1 MLGMRQIAALLLA
14 GSGCA
19 EIEIEPAATQG
30 ERVEV
35 VVDVDG
41 MVCDACSKA
50 VVDQLKRTDGVV
62 GSACSYQTKT
72 AVITFDAGVTD
83 FETIQA
89 RLTAIGFPV
98 QKAGDSGPRR
108 AGGCSDCGR
117 FLNCV
122 LRPVS
127 SVGRAADS

>member
-1 MLGMRQIAALLLA
+1 MGMRQIAALLLLVI

-19 EIEIEPAATQG
+19 EIGTEPAGVQG
-30 ERVEV
+30 QRVEV

-62 GSACSYQTKT
+62 ASTCSYQTKT
-72 AVITFDAGVTD
+72 ANITFDTGVTD

-98 QKAGDSGPRR
+98 QKAGDSETPAEPEVAPA
-108 AGGCSDCGR
+108 AG
-117 FLNCV
+117 
-122 LRPVS
+122 
-127 SVGRAADS
+127 DS

>member
-1 MLGMRQIAALLLA
+1 MLDMRQIAALLLLA
-14 GSGCA
+14 AWSGCA
-19 EIEIEPAATQG
+19 EIETAATQG

-72 AVITFDAGVTD
+72 AVITFDARITD

-89 RLTAIGFPV
+89 RLSAIGFPV
-98 QKAGDSGPRR
+98 KKTGDSETPAGPEVAPTAGDS
-108 AGGCSDCGR
+108 
-117 FLNCV
+117 
-122 LRPVS
+122 
-127 SVGRAADS
+127 

>member
-1 MLGMRQIAALLLA
+1 MLGMRQIAALLLLVFW
-14 GSGCA
+14 SGCCA
-19 EIEIEPAATQG
+19 ELEAEPAATRG

-62 GSACSYQTKT
+62 GSDCSYQTKT
-72 AVITFDAGVTD
+72 AVITFDAGITD

-98 QKAGDSGPRR
+98 QKSGDSEPPASPEVAPAAGDS
-108 AGGCSDCGR
+108 
-117 FLNCV
+117 
-122 LRPVS
+122 
-127 SVGRAADS
+127 

>member
-1 MLGMRQIAALLLA
+1 MLGMRQIAALLLLA
-14 GSGCA
+14 AWYGCS

-30 ERVEV
+30 ERVQV

-72 AVITFDAGVTD
+72 AVITFDAGITD

-89 RLTAIGFPV
+89 RLAAIGFPV
-98 QKAGDSGPRR
+98 QKSWDSEPPAGPEVAPAAGDS
-108 AGGCSDCGR
+108 
-117 FLNCV
+117 
-122 LRPVS
+122 
-127 SVGRAADS
+127 

>member
-1 MLGMRQIAALLLA
+1 MLGMRQIAALLLLVFW
-14 GSGCA
+14 SGCCA
-19 EIEIEPAATQG
+19 ELEAEPAATRG

-72 AVITFDAGVTD
+72 AVITFDAGITD

-98 QKAGDSGPRR
+98 QKSGDSEPPASPEVAPAAGDS
-108 AGGCSDCGR
+108 
-117 FLNCV
+117 
-122 LRPVS
+122 
-127 SVGRAADS
+127 